1 MKLHKLILMATM
13 LLLIPVKGSA
23 KPYDFIADNICYK
36 ILDADAKTVEV
47 TYYDVDGRGETYNRD
62 TNVPNTSATGQRV
75 GGVSISVSLAGR
87 HYNGNIV
94 IPSQVEYNGDTYDVV
109 AIGDYAFY
117 QCHQLTSVFVP
128 KSIVSIGTKALSASS
143 KSGNVDDINS
153 YSNLSSV
160 IFENGSE
167 LKSIAASAFAKD
179 KKLTS
184 ISLTKGL
191 VTIGSSAFYDCDGLV
206 DILIPEGVTTIASEA
221 FRSCDALTSV
231 GLPSTLTSMNDVFD
245 ECNKLTT
252 VTCRATTPPSIRYD
266 TFPQYGTLYV
276 PNESISAYQEA
287 SYWKNFTSFKPCS
300 FTLEDAEVF
309 SNADVC
315 HNQDITYTRNF
326 KNTNWQALYIPFE
339 MSYDD
344 WKDNFDV
351 ARINNFF
358 YRDNDDDGVNEEAFL
373 NVTKVKSGTLKANY
387 PYLIRAKATGEYT
400 FSVTNATLYKADSK
414 TVTCAS
420 VDYNYT
426 FVGTYETYNDLYV
439 NGDYAMS
446 GGELKQA
453 ASASATL
460 SPYRWYLK
468 SEARESS
475 VSESK
480 ARSIR
485 IYVEGEDVT
494 TIETLDYNNQ
504 PVEKVYNFNGQ
515 FVGMSFDS
523 LAPGVYIKG
532 GKKYVVK

>member
-1 MKLHKLILMATM
+1 MKLHKLILMAVM
-13 LLLIPVKGSA
+13 LLLIPVNVSA
-23 KPYDFIADNICYK
+23 YKFKKDNICYN
-36 ILDADAKTVEV
+36 ILDASAKTVEV
-47 TYYDVDGRGETYNRD
+47 TYYDVDGQGKTYNRD
-62 TNVPNTSATGQRV
+62 TNVPSTSATGQRV

-87 HYNGNIV
+87 HYNGDIV
-94 IPSQVEYNGDTYDVV
+94 IPSQVEYNGNTYDVV
-109 AIGDYAFY
+109 AIGDYAFS

-128 KSIVSIGTKALSASS
+128 KSIVSIGKSALSASAGS
-143 KSGNVDDINS
+143 NNVDDINS

-160 IFENGSE
+160 IFEKGSE
-167 LKSIAASAFAKD
+167 LKSVAANAFAKD

-184 ISLTKGL
+184 ISLPQGL
-191 VTIGSSAFYDCDGLV
+191 ETIGSSAFYDCDGLKE
-206 DILIPEGVTTIASEA
+206 ILIPEGVTTIASWA

-231 GLPSTLTSMNDVFD
+231 GLPSTLISMDSAFD
-245 ECNKLTT
+245 ECKKLTT
-252 VTCRATTPPSIRYD
+252 VTCRATTPPTIKPS

-276 PNESISAYQEA
+276 PYESISAYQTVD
-287 SYWKNFTSFKPCS
+287 YWKKFSSFKPCS

-326 KNTNWQALYIPFE
+326 KNTNWQALYIPFS

-400 FSVTNATLYKADSK
+400 FSVTNATLYKAESK
-414 TVTCAS
+414 TVTCSS

-426 FVGTYETYNDLYV
+426 FVGIYETYSDLYA
-439 NGDYAMS
+439 NKEHAMS

-453 ASASATL
+453 ASESATL

-468 SEARESS
+468 SEAREPS
-475 VSESK
+475 VIESK
-480 ARSIR
+480 IRNIR
-485 IYVEGEDVT
+485 IHVEGEEET
-494 TIETLDYNNQ
+494 SIATLDYGNK
-504 PVEKVYNFNGQ
+504 PVEKVYNLNGQ
-515 FVGMSFDS
+515 FVGTSLDS